1 MRQHEPSAQA
11 VPRMT
16 GAALLAVI
24 LLLSSTALPFHSRA
38 DDLPEPPKPRADT
51 DGRYLSPYIENDTL
65 APWVGNVMARKLDID
80 FRDDAP
86 GGLENTLPAGEG
98 GIASARDLAVLLS
111 SERPP
116 GLEEEIAAMER
127 SMEAVQDIQGDVKT
141 GLQLVRLLRDG
152 DSDAIMSRLGQEVTN
167 AVADEAF
174 DQMAEELGAF
184 SGLLAPIRQAAEQQA
199 GSSDT
204 RQVRFDTSE
213 FRSQADR
220 SFDSLDAM
228 LVHTVVYYRH
238 RDDFQYAT
246 EAILQ
251 AYPRAGPR
259 MEPAMSRAA
268 EVIHAEV
275 KRMSGAEKYDIQWV
289 DE

>member
-1 MRQHEPSAQA
+1 MRQHEPVNQA
-11 VPRMT
+11 TPRHIGT
-16 GAALLAVI
+16 GLPALMLLLLASV
-24 LLLSSTALPFHSRA
+24 PFSDTHA
-38 DDLPEPPKPRADT
+38 DELPEPPKPRADT
-51 DGRYLSPYIENDTL
+51 EGRFLSPYLENDTL
-65 APWVGNVMARKLDID
+65 APWVGNVMARKLDIE
-80 FRDDAP
+80 FGEDAT
-86 GGLENTLPAGEG
+86 GGLGNTLTAGED
-98 GIASARDLAVLLS
+98 GITNARDLAAFLS

-116 GLEEEIAAMER
+116 GLEEEVAAMER
-127 SMEAVQDIQGDVKT
+127 GMAAMEDIQGDVQT
-141 GLQLVRLLRDG
+141 GMEVLRLLRDG
-152 DSDAIMSRLGQEVTN
+152 DSDQIMSRLGQEVTN

-174 DQMAEELGAF
+174 DQMAEEMGAF
-184 SGLLAPIRQAAEQQA
+184 SGLLAPIRQAAEEEA
-199 GSSDT
+199 GSTAS
-204 RQVRFDTSE
+204 RQVRFDTAE
-213 FRSQADR
+213 FRSHADR

-246 EAILQ
+246 EAIIQ
-251 AYPRAGPR
+251 VYPRAGSR